1 MGQRNIMRWLTGILC
16 VGVLTGCGF
25 FAQDEDEESSV
36 AQLEEVYDIGSP
48 VPAIGF
54 GQSQAITL

>member
-1 MGQRNIMRWLTGILC
+1 MNKTRWILILC
-16 VGVLTGCGF
+16 LLAAFALTGCGF